1 MNRIRFS
8 CFALLAAAAV
18 ACNKDDIIM
27 REEAQAPVIAF
38 DVNTGVYTAKVGR
51 EFTIA
56 RLMSTSTVRSMRGSW
71 RRRAGSSRPNPC

>member
-18 ACNKDDIIM
+18 ACNKDDIIT

-51 EFTIA
+51 
-56 RLMSTSTVRSMRGSW
+56 
-71 RRRAGSSRPNPC
+71 